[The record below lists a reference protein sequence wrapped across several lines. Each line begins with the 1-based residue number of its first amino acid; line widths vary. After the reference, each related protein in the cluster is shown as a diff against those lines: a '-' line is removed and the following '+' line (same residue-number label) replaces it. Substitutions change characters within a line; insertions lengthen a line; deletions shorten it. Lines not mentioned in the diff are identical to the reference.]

1 MDTVQLRFVG
11 RTLAS
16 GEVCLGVRGDSE
28 ARKLAFVLP
37 DVAAGQLAYLNVEFS
52 TPTKIPLQR
61 ADDGAWVC
69 VLQAPALLESGI
81 FGAQVEIFD
90 GETVVWNSDIFHAV
104 VRDSL
109 SVNEDIEPVMLPEL
123 LEAEAALQAAIAKTE
138 DILDAVEQEAARET
152 AEAARVTAEQGRV
165 TAEQGRVAA
174 EEAREEA
181 FNQFEQNLAD
191 GEYDGATF
199 TPAVSTAG
207 VLSWTNDKG
216 LANPASVNIM
226 GPQGPAGATGATGAA
241 GPQGPKGDTGDT
253 GPTGPTGPIGETGE
267 TGPQGPAGISPTV
280 EVSKTG
286 KVTTITITD
295 ATGTHTAT
303 INDGADGSGAG
314 DMVRATYD
322 ANDNGIVDDAEKLG
336 GELPEHYASV
346 DDLAEK
352 ASLPVSDTPPEDS
365 EFWVDTGVSP
375 TMLRRWRGADV
386 TTEREYTETA
396 SGAALLTLDNGA
408 GQIKSVA
415 VEAGCRTKQ
424 AGSGD
429 PSLENIRAISGRE
442 SVDVRA
448 CRKNL
453 LPRQTPQT
461 KSGVTLTVQ
470 EDGGVHLSGTCTA
483 AEGDPITFSVR
494 MGVTL
499 SGQYTFSMGN
509 AAAIGSHLQMRL
521 LESEAAQVSSV
532 ATNFSANTANA
543 TNTFELDGQYVYGW
557 AICIDGGETYDVT
570 LYPQLE
576 AGGVATEYEPYR
588 FIGGGTVTPSA
599 PLYGLPE
606 VEDTVEVSV
615 DGDVTVT
622 RRTAVMEFDGTED
635 WIRSP
640 KNNQGYYYRL
650 SVADIFQ
657 ITTSIAPNLICSHY
671 QTKAPGNQWD
681 GTDSC
686 VSQNYTANMRTEILV
701 YDTNYAESDLTTWKA
716 YLAAQYAAGTPV
728 TIVYELAE
736 PTTETPSAIAPIA
749 PQPGVVNIFTD
760 ADTLSA
766 TITGS
771 GWDTIG
777 DMGGLEAQL
786 AEKVDAADL
795 ATVATSGSY
804 NDLTDKPTIPSP
816 VTVDDTITE
825 GGTNPVTGGAIYTAL
840 AGKADAG
847 DIPTGLLQSAFH
859 GTVSLPSTGWAQD
872 ADGAYSQTVTAT
884 GVTATAIVYVAFHPD
899 SRSAFLDAGIYCS
912 AQAANQL
919 TFKASGQ
926 PESDISVNVHAMEV
940 SA

>member
-1 MDTVQLRFVG
+1 METFKHRFAG
-11 RTLAS
+11 RVLAE
-16 GEVCLGVRGDSE
+16 GDIYLGARGDRGVR
-28 ARKLAFVLP
+28 KLVFALP
-37 DVAAGQLAYLNVEFS
+37 EIATDQLAYLKLDFSLPLKTPLAREAEGWAWTVE
-52 TPTKIPLQR
+52 
-61 ADDGAWVC
+61 AGATQEAG
-69 VLQAPALLESGI
+69 L

-90 GETVVWNSDIFHAV
+90 GETLVWNSDIFHAIV
-104 VRDSL
+104 SESL
-109 SVNEDIEPVMLPEL
+109 HVNAEIESVALPEL
-123 LEAEAALQAAIAKTE
+123 LEAEAALAEILAETEAI
-138 DILDAVEQEAARET
+138 LGAVAQEEARET
-152 AEAARVTAEQGRV
+152 AEAARVA
-165 TAEQGRVAA
+165 AEQGRVAA
-174 EEAREEA
+174 EEERAEA
-181 FNQFEQNLAD
+181 FEQFEQNLAG
-191 GEYDGATF
+191 GEYNGATF

-216 LANPASVNIM
+216 LPNPASANIM
-226 GPQGPAGATGATGAA
+226 GPQGPAGATGATGAT
-241 GPQGPKGDTGDT
+241 GPQGPQ
-253 GPTGPTGPIGETGE
+253 GPRGE
-267 TGPQGPAGISPTV
+267 TGPQGLQGPQGATGPTGPKGDDGVSPTIS
-280 EVSKTG
+280 VSKSG
-286 KVTTITITD
+286 KITTITIVD
-295 ATGTHTAT
+295 AEGTHTAT

-322 ANDNGIVDDAEKLG
+322 ANENGIVDDAEKLG
-336 GELPEHYASV
+336 GQLPEHYASV

-386 TTEREYTETA
+386 PTGREYQQTISADTGSA
-396 SGAALLTLDNGA
+396 SLSIDNA
-408 GQIKSVA
+408 QGQLRSVA
-415 VEAGCRTKQ
+415 LEMGCVAKQ

-448 CRKNL
+448 CGKNL

-470 EDGGVHLSGTCTA
+470 ADGGVHLTGTCTA
-483 AEGDPITFSVR
+483 AEGDPITFSVL

-499 SGQYTFSMGN
+499 NGQYIFSMRN
-509 AAAIGSHLQMRL
+509 AQAIGDHLQMRL
-521 LESEAAQVSSV
+521 LESNNAQVSTV
-532 ATNFSANTANA
+532 PTNFGASTANA
-543 TNTFELDGQYVYGW
+543 TNTFTLDDQYVYGW
-557 AICIDGGETYDVT
+557 LIRVGGGETYDVT

-576 AGGVATEYEPYR
+576 AGDTATAFEPYR
-588 FIGGGTVTPSA
+588 SMGGTVTPTE
-599 PLYGLPE
+599 PLYGLPDAK
-606 VEDTVEVSV
+606 DTVEVSV

-622 RRTAVMEFDGTED
+622 RRTGYIASYSDESLPGG
-635 WIRSP
+635 WIS
-640 KNNQGYYYRL
+640 
-650 SVADIFQ
+650 
-657 ITTSIAPNLICSHY
+657 SH
-671 QTKAPGNQWD
+671 D
-681 GTDSC
+681 
-686 VSQNYTANMRTEILV
+686 V
-701 YDTNYAESDLTTWKA
+701 
-716 YLAAQYAAGTPV
+716 YAAGTTPTTGAQV
-728 TIVYELAE
+728 VYELAE
-736 PTTETPSAIAPIA
+736 PTTETLSPVAPIA

-804 NDLTDKPTIPSP
+804 NDLTDKPNIAEEID
-816 VTVDDTITE
+816 VDTTITE

-847 DIPTGLLQSAFH
+847 DIPAGLLQSAFH
-859 GTVSLPSTGWAQD
+859 GTVSLLSTGWTQGD
-872 ADGAYSQTVTAT
+872 DDWYSQTVTAT

-919 TFKASGQ
+919 TFKAASQ
-926 PESDISVNVHAMEV
+926 PESNISVNVHAMEV

>member
-1 MDTVQLRFVG
+1 MPIPQ
-11 RTLAS
+11 RTLSGKCEISTGVLEITNMPPAYTGEVGSVKIEIEFTNNGSAYNIPSGTSATMYLYYPAKNKMTRSVTMSISEDTAS
-16 GEVCLGVRGDSE
+16 GAFGEDDMLISGTPNIVIQLTDTASGNLIVACTIPIKITATRAPGIVTVEPATPDEIVYLGRSPYVGENGNWFEWD
-28 ARKLAFVLP
+28 
-37 DVAAGQLAYLNVEFS
+37 
-52 TPTKIPLQR
+52 
-61 ADDGAWVC
+61 ADTASYTDTGVSA
-69 VLQAPALLESGI
+69 QGPA
-81 FGAQVEIFD
+81 
-90 GETVVWNSDIFHAV
+90 
-104 VRDSL
+104 
-109 SVNEDIEPVMLPEL
+109 
-123 LEAEAALQAAIAKTE
+123 
-138 DILDAVEQEAARET
+138 
-152 AEAARVTAEQGRV
+152 
-165 TAEQGRVAA
+165 
-174 EEAREEA
+174 
-181 FNQFEQNLAD
+181 
-191 GEYDGATF
+191 
-199 TPAVSTAG
+199 
-207 VLSWTNDKG
+207 
-216 LANPASVNIM
+216 
-226 GPQGPAGATGATGAA
+226 GPAGATGPAGET

-253 GPTGPTGPIGETGE
+253 GPQGPQGPKGDTGDTGPQGPAGPTGEAGE
-267 TGPQGPAGISPTV
+267 TGPQGPAGVSPTV

-295 ATGTHTAT
+295 ATGPHTAT

-322 ANDNGIVDDAEKLG
+322 ANENGIVDDAEKLG
-336 GELPEHYASV
+336 GQLPAYYASM

-386 TTEREYTETA
+386 PTGREYQQTISADTGSA
-396 SGAALLTLDNGA
+396 SLSIDNA
-408 GQIKSVA
+408 QGQLRSVA
-415 VEAGCRTKQ
+415 LEMGCVAKQ

-448 CRKNL
+448 CGKNL

-470 EDGGVHLSGTCTA
+470 ADGGVHLTGTCTA
-483 AEGDPITFSVR
+483 AEGDPITFPVL

-499 SGQYTFSMGN
+499 SGQHTFSMGN
-509 AAAIGSHLQMRL
+509 AQAIGDHLQMRL
-521 LESEAAQVSSV
+521 LESNNAQVSTV
-532 ATNFSANTANA
+532 PTNFGASTANA

-557 AICIDGGETYDVT
+557 LIRVGGGETYDVT

-576 AGGVATEYEPYR
+576 AGDTATAFEPYR
-588 FIGGGTVTPSA
+588 SMGGTVTPTE
-599 PLYGLPE
+599 PLYGLPDAK
-606 VEDTVEVSV
+606 DTVEVFT

-622 RRTAVMEFDGTED
+622 RRTGYIASYSDESLPGG
-635 WIRSP
+635 WIS
-640 KNNQGYYYRL
+640 
-650 SVADIFQ
+650 
-657 ITTSIAPNLICSHY
+657 SH
-671 QTKAPGNQWD
+671 D
-681 GTDSC
+681 
-686 VSQNYTANMRTEILV
+686 V
-701 YDTNYAESDLTTWKA
+701 
-716 YLAAQYAAGTPV
+716 YAAGTTPTTGAQV
-728 TIVYELAE
+728 VYELAE
-736 PTTETPSAIAPIA
+736 PTTETLSPVAPIA

-804 NDLTDKPTIPSP
+804 NDLTDKPNIAEEID
-816 VTVDDTITE
+816 VDTTITE

-847 DIPTGLLQSAFH
+847 DIPAGLLQSAFH
-859 GTVSLPSTGWAQD
+859 GTVSLLSTGWTQGD
-872 ADGAYSQTVTAT
+872 DSWYSQTVTAT

-919 TFKASGQ
+919 TFKAASQ
-926 PESDISVNVHAMEV
+926 PESNISVNVHAMEV